1 MDLIGISINHKTA
14 PLALR
19 EALYFS
25 TSEIKK
31 LLPHLKKV
39 VFSDGFVIS
48 TCNRTE
54 VFGLP
59 LSDKINSIELGEYIL
74 KQKPV
79 SGITQENFQ
88 GFFACSAVK
97 HIFNVASGIDSL
109 IIGDSQILGQVRDAF
124 QLSIEANFAGS
135 VMNRLFD
142 TTLKV
147 GRRSISETGIGDG
160 AVSVSYAAVQVVEK
174 IFSNL
179 NKKSALI
186 IGAGETGEL
195 AAVHLKDKGIRNIV
209 IANRTKEK
217 AEELA
222 GKVKGRIIDFSM
234 IAEEL
239 HNFDIVISATGS
251 PSAIINF
258 DDVKNMMRKRKGTP
272 SCLVDIA
279 VPRDIDPKV
288 TKIDNVFYHD
298 IDSLEV
304 IVDQNRKQ
312 REKEIPA
319 VEKIIIEEL
328 VSFYSWYNSLD
339 VIPTIKSFRSFFE
352 EIRLDEMEKIKN
364 KIHSDDI
371 EKFNEVTKRLVGRLM
386 HNPTKKLRELS
397 KTELSEQELKN
408 HTLILKEL
416 FKLDNNSES

>member
-19 EALYFS
+19 EALYLS
-25 TSEIKK
+25 TSEIKN
-31 LLPHLKKV
+31 LLPKFKKD
-39 VFSDGFVIS
+39 VFSDGFILS

-54 VFGLP
+54 IFGTP
-59 LSDKINSIELGEYIL
+59 RTGEINSFDLSGYIL

-79 SGITQENFQ
+79 TGISQENFQ
-88 GFFACSAVK
+88 GFFSCSAVK
-97 HIFNVASGIDSL
+97 HIYNVATGVDSL
-109 IIGDSQILGQVRDAF
+109 IIGDSQILGQVKEAF
-124 QLSIEANFAGS
+124 QLSLDWNFAGS
-135 VMNRLFD
+135 VMKRLFD
-142 TTLKV
+142 STLKV
-147 GRRSISETGIGDG
+147 GKRAISETGIGDG
-160 AVSVSYAAVQVVEK
+160 AVSISYAAVQVVEK

-195 AAVHLKDKGIRNIV
+195 AAIHLKDKGIGNIV

-222 GKVKGRIIDFSM
+222 GKVRGKIIEFSS
-234 IAEEL
+234 IAKEL
-239 HNFDIVISATGS
+239 HNFDIVITATGS
-251 PSAIINF
+251 PTAIITF
-258 DDVKNMMRKRKGTP
+258 DDVKNMMKNRKGTP
-272 SCLVDIA
+272 ACLVDIA
-279 VPRDIDPKV
+279 VPRDVDPKV

-319 VEKIIIEEL
+319 VEKIIMEEL
-328 VSFYSWYNSLD
+328 VNFYSWYNSLD
-339 VIPTIKSFRSFFE
+339 VIPTIKSFRNFFE
-352 EIRLDEMEKIKN
+352 EIRSDEMEKIKN
-364 KIHSDDI
+364 KIHPDDVD
-371 EKFNEVTKRLVGRLM
+371 KFNEVTKRLVGRLM

-397 KTELSEQELKN
+397 ETDLSEQDLKT

-416 FKLDNNSES
+416 FKLDNNSKA

>member
-14 PLALR
+14 PLTLR
-19 EALYFS
+19 EALYLS
-25 TSEIKK
+25 NSEIKN
-31 LLPHLKKV
+31 LLPKLKKDI
-39 VFSDGFVIS
+39 FSDGFILS

-54 VFGLP
+54 IFGTPRTGELNSLE
-59 LSDKINSIELGEYIL
+59 LSDYIL
-74 KQKPV
+74 NQKPV
-79 SGITQENFQ
+79 TGITQDNFQ

-97 HIFNVASGIDSL
+97 HIYNVAAGVDSL
-109 IIGDSQILGQVRDAF
+109 IIGDSQILGQVKEAF
-124 QLSIEANFAGS
+124 QLSLDWNFAGS
-135 VMNRLFD
+135 VMKRLFD
-142 TTLKV
+142 STLKV
-147 GRRSISETGIGDG
+147 GKRAISETGIGDG
-160 AVSVSYAAVQVVEK
+160 AVSISYAAVQVVEK

-195 AAVHLKDKGIRNIV
+195 AAVHLKDKGIGSIV

-222 GKVKGRIIDFSM
+222 GKVRGKIIEFSS
-234 IAEEL
+234 IAKEL

-251 PSAIINF
+251 PTSIISF
-258 DDVKNMMRKRKGTP
+258 DDVKNMMKNRRGTP
-272 SCLVDIA
+272 ACLVDIA
-279 VPRDIDPKV
+279 VPRDVDPKV

-304 IVDQNRKQ
+304 IVDQNKKQ

-319 VEKIIIEEL
+319 VEKIIMEEL
-328 VSFYSWYNSLD
+328 VNFYSWYNSLD
-339 VIPTIKSFRSFFE
+339 VIPTIKSFRNFFE
-352 EIRLDEMEKIKN
+352 EIRADEMDKIKH
-364 KIHSDDI
+364 KIHPDDI
-371 EKFNEVTKRLVGRLM
+371 DKFNEVTKRLVGRLM

-397 KTELSEQELKN
+397 ETELSEQDLKN

-416 FKLDNNSES
+416 FKLDNNLKT